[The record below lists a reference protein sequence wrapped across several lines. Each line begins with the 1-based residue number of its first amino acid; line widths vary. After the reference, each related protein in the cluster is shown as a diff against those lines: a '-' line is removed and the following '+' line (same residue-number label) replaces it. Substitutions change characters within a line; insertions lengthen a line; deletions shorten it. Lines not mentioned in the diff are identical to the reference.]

1 MRERD
6 NGWFAGLTNPF
17 YSGIYNNFS
26 AIFLHAESN
35 RQRFLSLFPVPAE
48 RTHLIAHGNENLFVT
63 SVAQTVTPAGLRQRY
78 SLQPNEPV
86 VLFFGTLTP
95 SKGLPELLQ
104 AFALVRQNCQARL
117 VVAGFP
123 SKFINLNDLRN
134 TATELGLSEAVIFD
148 PRYIP
153 FNEVG
158 ALMSLA
164 NVVVY
169 PYRTSTQS
177 GSLQVAYAFGR
188 PVVATRVGGLPEVVE
203 EGRSGFL
210 VPPASPEALSAAI
223 LKIVNNPPL
232 AAEMGAYARHL
243 SETRYAWTL
252 IAGQILTVYHNLLD
266 QKPLRVYRAATRMK
280 ISNG

>member
-1 MRERD
+1 
-6 NGWFAGLTNPF
+6 
-17 YSGIYNNFS
+17 
-26 AIFLHAESN
+26 
-35 RQRFLSLFPVPAE
+35 
-48 RTHLIAHGNENLFVT
+48 
-63 SVAQTVTPAGLRQRY
+63 
-78 SLQPNEPV
+78 
-86 VLFFGTLTP
+86 
-95 SKGLPELLQ
+95 
-104 AFALVRQNCQARL
+104 
-117 VVAGFP
+117 VAGFP
-123 SKFINLNDLRN
+123 SKFINLNDLQH
-134 TATELGLSEAVIFD
+134 TVTELGLADAVIFD

-153 FNEVG
+153 FDEVG

-164 NVVVY
+164 QVVVY

-188 PVVATRVGGLPEVVE
+188 PVVATRVGGLPDVVE

-223 LKIVNNPPL
+223 LKIINNPPL

-243 SETRYAWTL
+243 SETRYAWTP

-266 QKPLRVYRAATRMK
+266 QKPLRVYRASTRMK